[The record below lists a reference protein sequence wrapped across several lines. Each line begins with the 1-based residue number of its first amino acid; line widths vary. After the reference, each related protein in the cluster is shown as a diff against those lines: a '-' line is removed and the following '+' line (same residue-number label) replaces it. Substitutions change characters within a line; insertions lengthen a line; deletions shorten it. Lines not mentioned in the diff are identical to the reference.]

1 MAGSG
6 CALRRSST
14 RRITQRKASFEE
26 MPLEVPAS
34 ASSPPYDK
42 VRLPGQSFGEAGMQP
57 DFLRR
62 FLDLKIVLK
71 RIGGISIGCG
81 DSYLV
86 TVIARGHF
94 CNLVSFRLVDVPVI
108 QSDRGNRRSEEHT
121 SEL

>member
-62 FLDLKIVLK
+62 FRSELPKEK
-71 RIGGISIGCG
+71 RPLRKCRWRFQRPPQARRMTKYGCLVRVSERPGCSQTFSG
-81 DSYLV
+81 DS
-86 TVIARGHF
+86 
-94 CNLVSFRLVDVPVI
+94 
-108 QSDRGNRRSEEHT
+108 DRNYPKKSV
-121 SEL
+121 L

>member
-71 RIGGISIGCG
+71 RIGGI
-81 DSYLV
+81 
-86 TVIARGHF
+86 
-94 CNLVSFRLVDVPVI
+94 
-108 QSDRGNRRSEEHT
+108 RSEEHT
-121 SEL
+121 SELQSLRHLVCRLLLEKKKYN